1 MMKHGHKS
9 SNGRIAAYVTA
20 PISWILKAATQAK
33 NMQVTSTWA
42 AAVYLPNKM
51 KSKQP
56 LHTYKHKTRTVY
68 VHEVDKFEWMETTK
82 GYFVPNQKKGKI
94 GKYRKD
100 SIPSNAIST
109 VTAIKNDLIPS
120 PPKPVP
126 YKEQVLYF
134 PGAM

>member
-1 MMKHGHKS
+1 
-9 SNGRIAAYVTA
+9 
-20 PISWILKAATQAK
+20 
-33 NMQVTSTWA
+33 
-42 AAVYLPNKM
+42 M

-94 GKYRKD
+94 RKYRKD
-100 SIPSNAIST
+100 SIPNNAINT
-109 VTAIKNDLIPS
+109 VTARKNNLIPP

-126 YKEQVLYF
+126 YKEQVLIDTYTS
-134 PGAM
+134 PVRCKKKRKRGKKQKRTKDE